1 MNLHHIRTLITAAG
15 RTEEEASMKN
25 GKRPTRR
32 QLAELKQ
39 AGLNPENWL
48 IERDT
53 TDRLVVINRYS
64 GKVRDVRRWA

>member
-1 MNLHHIRTLITAAG
+1 MT
-15 RTEEEASMKN
+15 
-25 GKRPTRR
+25 
-32 QLAELKQ
+32 ELKK
-39 AGLNPENWL
+39 AGLIPDNWL

>member
-1 MNLHHIRTLITAAG
+1 
-15 RTEEEASMKN
+15 MKN
-25 GKRPTRR
+25 GKRPTCR

-48 IERDT
+48 IEWDT